1 MAFTKPK
8 PLSGFPEWLP
18 EERAVELQWLDS
30 IRRVFESHGFASIET
45 PSVEAVGVLAAKG
58 GDADKEIYGVRRLN
72 AEPGEAASFDIA
84 LHYDLTVPMARYVA
98 QHFDKLS
105 FPFKRYQIQR
115 AWRGER
121 PQEGR
126 FREFYQCDIDVVDL
140 DEVALQFDA
149 DIPLVM
155 LETLRALKLDRV
167 AFSVNNRKILQ
178 GFYQGIGIADITGA
192 IRIVDK
198 MDKIGPEGVRK
209 MLVDALS
216 LPAAQADQCVAL
228 AGIKTPDGSFAERVR
243 ALGVSHEELDAGL
256 DELSF
261 VMRELRSAGA
271 AENVVADLSIARGF
285 DYYTG
290 TVYEGKLLDFPGYPS
305 ICSGGRYDNL
315 VGSFSR
321 QRLPGIGMS
330 LGLTRLFSKLHKEG
344 LLPRGAASPAHV
356 LVVQLPGLPR
366 ERTQETARR
375 LRARGWNAEAYHKE
389 AKLDKQIQYATRKG
403 IPNLWFPGAGGAPDE
418 VKNLATREQSP
429 ADAETWR
436 PS

>member
-18 EERAVELQWLDS
+18 EERAAELRWIDS
-30 IRRVFESHGFASIET
+30 IRRVFESHGFANIET
-45 PSVEAVGVLAAKG
+45 PSVEAVDVLASKG
-58 GDADKEIYGVRRLN
+58 ADADKEIYGVRRLN
-72 AEPGEAASFDIA
+72 SEPGETASFDLA

-126 FREFYQCDIDVVDL
+126 FREFYQCDIDVIDL
-140 DEVALQFDA
+140 DDVALQFDA

-155 LETLRALKLDRV
+155 LETLRALKLERV
-167 AFSVNNRKILQ
+167 AFSINNRKILQ
-178 GFYQGIGIADITGA
+178 GFYESVGIADVVGA

-198 MDKIGPEGVRK
+198 MDKIGPDGVARL
-209 MLVDALS
+209 LVDTLG
-216 LPAAQADQCVAL
+216 LPSPQAAKCVEL
-228 AGIKTPDGSFAERVR
+228 AAIKTADGSFAERVR
-243 ALGVSHEELDAGL
+243 SFGAGNAQLTAGL
-256 DELSF
+256 DELTF
-261 VMRELRSAGA
+261 VMNELRAAGA

-290 TVYEGKLLDFPGYPS
+290 TVYEGKLLDYPGYPS

-315 VGSFSR
+315 VGSFSK
-321 QRLPGIGMS
+321 QKLPGIGMS

-344 LLPRGAASPAHV
+344 KLEKGPASPAQI
-356 LVVQLPGLPR
+356 LVIQLPDFPR
-366 ERTQETARR
+366 ERTQETARN
-375 LRARGWNAEAYHKE
+375 LRARGWNVEAYHKS

-403 IPNLWFPGAGGAPDE
+403 IPYLWFPGADGKPDE
-418 VKNLATREQSP
+418 VKNLATREQAEASV
-429 ADAETWR
+429 ETWR
-436 PS
+436 PH

>member
-18 EERAVELQWLDS
+18 EDRAVELAWLDS

-45 PSVEAVGVLAAKG
+45 PSVEAVDVLAAKG

-72 AEPGEAASFDIA
+72 AEPGEAAGHDVA

-155 LETLRALKLDRV
+155 LETLRALKLERV
-167 AFSVNNRKILQ
+167 AFSINNRKILQ
-178 GFYQGIGIADITGA
+178 GFYEGIGIGDIVGA

-209 MLVDALS
+209 ALADGLS
-216 LPAAQADQCVAL
+216 LAPEIAGKCVAL
-228 AGIKTPDGSFAERVR
+228 AEIKTADDSFVERVR
-243 ALGVSHEELDAGL
+243 AFGASSEQLNAGLEELA
-256 DELSF
+256 F
-261 VMRELRSAGA
+261 VMKELRAAGA
-271 AENVVADLSIARGF
+271 AANVAADLSIARGF

-290 TVYEGKLLDFPGYPS
+290 TVYEGKLMDFPGYPS

-344 LLPRGAASPAHV
+344 LLARGAASPAHV

-366 ERTQETARR
+366 EQTQETARR
-375 LRARGWNAEAYHKE
+375 LRARGWNVEAYHKA

-403 IPNLWFPGAGGAPDE
+403 IPNLWFPGSEGRPDE
-418 VKNLATREQSP
+418 VKNLAARSQAP
-429 ADAETWR
+429 ADVETWR
-436 PS
+436 PG